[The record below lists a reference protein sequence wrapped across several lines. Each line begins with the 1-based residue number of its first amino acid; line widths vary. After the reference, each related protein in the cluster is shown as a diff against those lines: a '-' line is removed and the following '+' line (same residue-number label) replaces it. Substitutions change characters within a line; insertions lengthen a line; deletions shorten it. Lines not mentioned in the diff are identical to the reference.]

1 MAVHFKEQVYNIAPL
16 SDVEDVPVEEPQEW
30 KPSGHELLIIIT
42 LGVVSLLVALDAS
55 IIVTSLG
62 AMATDLKADT
72 TAGFWIGTS
81 YLLVNAVTMP
91 VIASVSEIFGRP
103 ACLEFALFCF
113 TVGTIFCCTATS
125 VPLMLVGRCIQGIGG
140 GGVHVLSGV
149 IMTDLVPLRYRPK
162 WYGAVLGAWALG
174 TCIGP
179 LIGGA
184 IVEHTTW
191 RWVFYLMFPIWSFLF
206 MGSATSFL
214 IAICWGGTEQPWN
227 SAATIAPLVLG
238 LIGLG
243 ATSVWEV
250 KFAREPIFKRELFHN
265 TSSTVTYIC
274 GGAQGFLMWGSFYYF
289 PFYFLSVMQTSTITA
304 GVNLLPAALI
314 TVPGSIITGRLVTRY
329 NNYRYFVWVGW
340 AVATLNTILA
350 VVWKFVNVTTA
361 VWAVTF
367 IIFGL
372 GQGMILNSQQ
382 FATQAMCR
390 PGDEGH
396 AASMY
401 LFLRQ
406 FGAAIGV
413 GVGGSVFQNV
423 MAIKLDWEGLDTQV
437 ANEAESY
444 VVILH
449 SVPDGDPTKEQIL
462 DAYRYGFG
470 GVFDVYLGVAAAALI
485 LSLLFIKH
493 YSLDRAIGSEHVL
506 GESRTSKLLVGDS
519 RVSSGVSSRI
529 TSSTPSRW
537 SSSTQVNRDPATE
550 AEMTPLDQT
559 NYHRDV
565 SLHTLQGIQGRP
577 STSDAAQRVED
588 VTATREQSLSRNF
601 SSGSVY
607 SAVDNGYNPGRYPAY
622 SSSQRPG
629 VVTQDLNGYYA
640 SQVGYIPQAYH
651 PSGPT
656 HSASPYGAEATAY
669 DPYQVET
676 SQHRAW

>member
-179 LIGGA
+179 LIGG
-184 IVEHTTW
+184 
-191 RWVFYLMFPIWSFLF
+191 SFLF

-243 ATSVWEV
+243 ATHIHS
-250 KFAREPIFKRELFHN
+250 
-265 TSSTVTYIC
+265 